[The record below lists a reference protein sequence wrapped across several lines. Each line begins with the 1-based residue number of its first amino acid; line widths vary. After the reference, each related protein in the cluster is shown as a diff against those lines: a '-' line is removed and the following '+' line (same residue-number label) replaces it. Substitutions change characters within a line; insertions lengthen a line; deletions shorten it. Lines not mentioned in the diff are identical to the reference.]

1 MKNNTGNSQSE
12 ALPNL
17 ATYFQKAPSLA
28 NIYGL
33 YIISIRQRGTRL
45 SLQVWIMLYCDCV
58 EKAKNISITEVI
70 YFMLS
75 YSFFSIKKRV
85 PSHVSSFSFYLW

>member
-1 MKNNTGNSQSE
+1 MKNNIENSQSS

-28 NIYGL
+28 NISGL
-33 YIISIRQRGTRL
+33 YIISIRHRGTPV

-58 EKAKNISITEVI
+58 EKPKNISITEAI
-70 YFMLS
+70 HFILP
-75 YSFFSIKKRV
+75 YSFFILRE
-85 PSHVSSFSFYLW
+85 PSRVSSFYLG